1 MVPVTARPDV
11 SGEKDSSPL
20 SCRTS
25 GSGTENYQ
33 YDNGGTKVLQFAASP
48 GSSPGVI
55 AWQQTHLWSWIPGDR
70 GEDIKTTQVS
80 WLHATLKQNHD
91 LAEGEEASSS
101 SQVIT
106 DPDFNIRGHELRKRR
121 RTGTT
126 VSTWYRWSGPGQSSE
141 KTDQDFNRKYMLVN
155 TACWHH
161 EVRVLSE

>member
-1 MVPVTARPDV
+1 M
-11 SGEKDSSPL
+11 
-20 SCRTS
+20 
-25 GSGTENYQ
+25 
-33 YDNGGTKVLQFAASP
+33 LQFAASP

-106 DPDFNIRGHELRKRR
+106 DPDFNIRGHGLRKRR

-161 EVRVLSE
+161 EVRVDDGITQRQETVLSDTLDHIDFFTPQFVFFFSPISQLLS